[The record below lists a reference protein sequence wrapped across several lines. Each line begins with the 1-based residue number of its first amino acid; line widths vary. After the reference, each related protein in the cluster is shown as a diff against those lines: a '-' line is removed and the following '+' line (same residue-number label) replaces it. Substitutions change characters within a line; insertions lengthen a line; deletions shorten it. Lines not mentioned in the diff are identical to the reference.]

1 MKHISTRSRDYEQ
14 SSTYFRFSRSSLVNF
29 FRFLPT
35 SVAMISDVDVFE
47 ERDVVKVFDDVE
59 AEVVAEE
66 DFPET
71 SIGSIVFLIFSD
83 LQ

>member
-1 MKHISTRSRDYEQ
+1 M
-14 SSTYFRFSRSSLVNF
+14 
-29 FRFLPT
+29 
-35 SVAMISDVDVFE
+35 FE
-47 ERDVVKVFDDVE
+47 EREEVKVFDDVE